1 MSAGR
6 ILALAGRILNQFR
19 HDRRT
24 VALIAIVP
32 LVVTALIGYLV
43 SEDKEPLDVAVVNLD
58 AGAQAPIGPIGQ
70 VNVGEELVE
79 ALHDAGGIEPVAYED
94 ARRAEHDVG
103 AQDVAGAV
111 ILPAGL
117 TTQLL
122 AGERAS
128 IEVVVRGVDSGVDAP
143 VLLGTQRAIATM
155 ADRLARVAPQGAPSF
170 GGIQV
175 ERVSTS
181 GIRVLPSLDYSA
193 AVLIVAFAFLFTY
206 LLTGISF
213 LRERQSGT
221 LERLMASPIT
231 RLEVLLGYLLG
242 FLGFAMIQA
251 LLILGYIVV
260 VLDVRVAG
268 SIWLVLLILAIM
280 VIGVVNVGIAL
291 SFLARNELQVMQFI
305 PLVFVPQ
312 VLLGGLVWPVETLH
326 PVLRWISQVFP
337 ITHAGAALREVMVG
351 GAGFADVVD
360 RVLAVL
366 AFAVVMVLVGVV
378 ALRRQ
383 AA

>member
-1 MSAGR
+1 MSLGR

-43 SEDKEPLDVAVVNLD
+43 SEDKEALDVAVVNQD
-58 AGAQAPIGPIGQ
+58 VGAQTPIGSL
-70 VNVGEELVE
+70 NVGEELVD
-79 ALHDAGGIEPVAYED
+79 ALRAAGGIEPVAYED
-94 ARRAEHDVG
+94 ARLAEDDVG
-103 AQDVAGAV
+103 ARVVAGAV
-111 ILPAGL
+111 ILPGGF
-117 TTQLL
+117 TEELL
-122 AGERAS
+122 AGERIS
-128 IEVVVRGVDSGVDAP
+128 IQVVVRGIDSGVDGP
-143 VLLGTQRAIATM
+143 VILGTQRALSGL
-155 ADRLARVAPQGAPSF
+155 ADRISSMAPETAPRL
-170 GGIQV
+170 GGIEV
-175 ERVSTS
+175 ERVATS
-181 GIRVLPSLDYSA
+181 GIGVLPSIDYSA

-221 LERLMASPIT
+221 LERLMASPVT

-251 LLILGYIVV
+251 LLILGYIVL

-268 SIWLVLLILAIM
+268 SIWLVLLILGIM

-351 GAGFADVVD
+351 GAGFADVAD

-366 AFAVVMVLVGVV
+366 AFAVVMILVGVV